1 MVTRWSKEV
10 AAPNP
15 AYGHIRAAWWDE
27 HFKGTTTAD
36 PEGVRQA
43 MLDPVDSDEPPLR
56 LLLGSYCLSVVHV
69 ELVVAELRDRLGVA
83 VGHLSLAGFA
93 QKFPGCGSLNDCPGG
108 PAFSRLQ

>member
-27 HFKGTTTAD
+27 HFTGTTIAD

-56 LLLGSYCLSVVHV
+56 LLLGSYCLPVVEAV
-69 ELVVAELRDRLGVA
+69 YAQRLATWKTWKKVTDAADGA
-83 VGHLSLAGFA
+83 A
-93 QKFPGCGSLNDCPGG
+93 D
-108 PAFSRLQ
+108 